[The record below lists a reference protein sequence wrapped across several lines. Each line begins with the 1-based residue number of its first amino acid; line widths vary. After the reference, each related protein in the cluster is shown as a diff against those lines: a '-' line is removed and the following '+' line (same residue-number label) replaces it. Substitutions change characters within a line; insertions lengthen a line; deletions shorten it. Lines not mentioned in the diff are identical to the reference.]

1 MHAIKLSNL
10 SSIPR
15 THVTEEGPP
24 ASCPLAYTHVPP
36 FKFYLCMCVYGCT
49 YDGTHVEVKGQ
60 VGEAGSH
67 LSLWDPGMTVT
78 MRENSCSNVTWL
90 VSQGASMQT
99 KAGGLQHAKYRCST
113 VTFAYFSTAEASRR
127 KWSHIFWGEKCLVL
141 IYKVCQILFHN
152 FIIAS
157 LFSTHMCDRH

>member
-1 MHAIKLSNL
+1 M
-10 SSIPR
+10 
-15 THVTEEGPP
+15 
-24 ASCPLAYTHVPP
+24 
-36 FKFYLCMCVYGCT
+36 CMCMYGCT

-67 LSLWDPGMTVT
+67 LSLWVPGMTVT
-78 MRENSCSNVTWL
+78 MRGNSCSNVTWL

-113 VTFAYFSTAEASRR
+113 DIFAYFSTAEASRR
-127 KWSHIFWGEKCLVL
+127 KWSHIFWGEKCCLVL

-157 LFSTHMCDRH
+157 LFSTHV